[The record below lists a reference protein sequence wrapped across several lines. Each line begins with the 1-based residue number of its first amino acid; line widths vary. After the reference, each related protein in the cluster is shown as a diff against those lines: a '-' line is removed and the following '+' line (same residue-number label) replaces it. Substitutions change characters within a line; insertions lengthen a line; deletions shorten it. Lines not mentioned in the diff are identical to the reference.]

1 MKNLILFVLVIC
13 SSSLLAQHK
22 ITGYAVFYADY
33 FQGRKTANGEIYDG
47 MTYSAASRN
56 FPFGTILKVTR
67 LDDRGQKTREE
78 VYVRVNDRGPFA
90 KECPECIL
98 DLSWIAADQ
107 IGLTLDGKSAV
118 IIEKVGYSKNA
129 ISGPIR
135 GYQKSDKQKTVYN
148 SNPNDPITSYSYK
161 AKSATYP
168 EAKRQTTKTS
178 ATSSSNFITGG
189 SQLRSKGIKTVGGK
203 EEPVVL
209 FGYNSASAVIPEVEA
224 NAGFE
229 YSNVSEGYGIQLAS
243 YVDRSNAIRYLQSL
257 DSRGM
262 QDVFIKTIDLDSKR
276 YFKIIKGNFSTRG
289 EAEKELYRL
298 NRDTKHRGFIL
309 LLSK

>member
-1 MKNLILFVLVIC
+1 MKNLILFVLVFC
-13 SSSLLAQHK
+13 STFLVAQHQ

-67 LDDRGQKTREE
+67 LDKGGRRTKE
-78 VYVRVNDRGPFA
+78 VVHVRVNDRGPFA

-107 IGLTLDGKSAV
+107 IGLTLDGKAAV
-118 IIEKVGYSKNA
+118 IIEHVGFSKKA
-129 ISGPIR
+129 ISGPI
-135 GYQKSDKQKTVYN
+135 GDYSKSDKQNTLYQ
-148 SNPNDPITSYSYK
+148 SNPNAPINSYSYK
-161 AKSATYP
+161 AKSANYQQ
-168 EAKRQTTKTS
+168 AKVQPTRTFAS
-178 ATSSSNFITGG
+178 SSSNFIAGG
-189 SQLRSKGIKTVGGK
+189 SQLRSKGIETTVV
-203 EEPVVL
+203 EEDPVVL
-209 FGYNSASAVIPEVEA
+209 FGYNSASTVIPEVNA

-229 YSNVSEGYGIQLAS
+229 YSNTTEGYGIQLAS
-243 YVDRSNAIRYLQSL
+243 YVDRSNATRYLQSL
-257 DSRGM
+257 DSKGM